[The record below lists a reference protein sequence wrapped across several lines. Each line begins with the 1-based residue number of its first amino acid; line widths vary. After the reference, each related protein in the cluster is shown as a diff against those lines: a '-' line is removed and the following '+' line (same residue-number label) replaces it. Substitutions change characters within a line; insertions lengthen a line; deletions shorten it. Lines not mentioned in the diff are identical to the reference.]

1 MSTQYIQA
9 REARKN
15 FSKIINS
22 VATTK
27 NSYTI
32 KVRNQPKAVLVDIA
46 TANKMDER
54 KDKKL
59 LKNNPKNKTAGEL
72 FIQNATKFIV
82 KMKPNDNKVNLSG
95 NIDKILY
102 GI

>member
-22 VATTK
+22 VANTGD
-27 NSYTI
+27 SYTI
-32 KVRNQPKAVLVDIA
+32 KVRNQPKAVLVNIDIA
-46 TANKMDER
+46 SKMVAS
-54 KDKKL
+54 KSKKL
-59 LKNNPKNKTAGEL
+59 IKNKFQNKTAGEL

-82 KMKPNDNKVNLSG
+82 KMKPKDAKVNLSG